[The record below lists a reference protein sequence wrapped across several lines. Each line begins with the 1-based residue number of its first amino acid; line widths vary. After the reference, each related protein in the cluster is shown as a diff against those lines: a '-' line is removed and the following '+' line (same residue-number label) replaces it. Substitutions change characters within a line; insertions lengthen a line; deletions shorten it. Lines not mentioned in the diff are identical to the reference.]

1 MGFPSA
7 ACQTCKNRRIK
18 VGSPGCV
25 VSRAKHLT
33 SLQCDET
40 KPTCKRCSKSHRL
53 CLSSAAAK
61 EASFSIHSENRYAS
75 GSTNRPRGPRS
86 SLTVIRPRIDV
97 QACALAY
104 YMQYH
109 MPKCPVLDVP
119 NVSGCLSECVAA
131 WKTSGRTSETVDLAL
146 SSMALAVFSR
156 TQNHHEAAAAAL
168 SKYQRLLR
176 VSQFWISQVQNAK
189 LDAANMDACL
199 LSIAFMGRFEGIS
212 YGLEKSIDSVQSVP
226 QMKTWHH
233 YDGAM
238 AVLKSWYNDRKHDG
252 SSVSIIVQH
261 IRRVILRTCLMRNM
275 KLPDWLLDGEIFGE
289 HGIELE
295 NDRIDIRIL
304 ALRQAYMTLEH
315 GINAAP
321 AEQLNVTA
329 KEIDKELQ
337 DLANQLP
344 KSSSYQQH
352 IISTSN
358 SFPQRYFLSPIVY
371 SYQKTGYAALWAQH
385 FATRMLINRLRL
397 RILDLSGDSTHM
409 QQRAE
414 CYTAIESMG
423 DSLASTIPFCLGR
436 FSFDR
441 DNPDSIVLNTST
453 DITPY
458 VLNSVVWPL
467 TIASGLEDINDRQL
481 SWFRDEL
488 TAIGEQIGDRVVE
501 RAGASGWTII

>member
-1 MGFPSA
+1 MVFPSA

-18 VGSPGCV
+18 
-25 VSRAKHLT
+25 
-33 SLQCDET
+33 CDET

-97 QACALAY
+97 QACAVAY

-109 MPKCPVLDVP
+109 MPTCPVIVVP

-131 WKTSGRTSETVDLAL
+131 WKTSGRTSEIVDLAL

-156 TQNHHEAAAAAL
+156 TQKHREAAAAAL

-176 VSQFWISQVQNAK
+176 VSQFWISQVEKAK

-199 LSIAFMGRFEGIS
+199 LSIAFMGRFEGIA
-212 YGLEKSIDSVQSVP
+212 YGVEKSIDSVQSVP
-226 QMKTWHH
+226 RVNTWHH

-238 AVLKSWYNDRKHDG
+238 AVLKSWYDDRKHDG

-261 IRRVILRTCLMRNM
+261 IRRVILRTCLMRNQ

-295 NDRIDIRIL
+295 NDRIVIRIL
-304 ALRQAYMTLEH
+304 ALRQAYMRLEH

-321 AEQLNVTA
+321 AEQLNIAA
-329 KEIDKELQ
+329 KEIDKGLQ
-337 DLANQLP
+337 DLADQLP
-344 KSSSYQQH
+344 KSCSYQQH

-397 RILDLSGDSTHM
+397 RILDLSGDSTHI

-423 DSLASTIPFCLGR
+423 DGLASTIPFCLER

-441 DNPDSIVLNTST
+441 DKPDSIVLNTST

-458 VLNSVVWPL
+458 LLNSVVWPL
-467 TIASGLEDINDRQL
+467 TIASGLEGINDRQL

-488 TAIGEQIGDRVVE
+488 AAIGEQIGDRVVE